1 VVNRSTLHSR
11 TDQGAAPAQQW
22 TRLED
27 GMTSRKFDDLV
38 DMQQKSVA
46 AFGNRNLF
54 GTKEAGAWR
63 WLTYAEFGR
72 RVDDFRGGLASQ
84 GVGVGDVVAIISS
97 NRVEWAVAAY
107 ATYGLGA
114 IFVPM
119 YEHQLE
125 ADWEYI
131 IKDSGA
137 KYLVVSTR
145 SIYNTLKDWPDR
157 IDPLEGVCCMA
168 LPRDDDASF
177 GALEAEGRETPVP
190 ATRDIDPDSVC
201 GFIYTSGTTGMP
213 KGVLLS
219 HGNFTSNVNAIH
231 QIFPLDP
238 DDSSVSFLPW
248 AHSFGQTVELHCM
261 ISMGCAVAFA
271 ESIEKLVDNIA
282 EVKPTIL
289 VSVPR
294 IFNKIYDGLNKKM
307 AEAGGLKK
315 MLFKAGMDNEGE
327 RRKLASGGRSS
338 LLLNLKGAFFDKLVF
353 SKVRERFGGRLK
365 YAFSGGA
372 AISTE
377 VAEFI
382 DRIGIM
388 VYEGYGLTETSPIA
402 TANCRGHRKIGSV
415 GRAIPGVRIE
425 IDSSAVEDAG
435 DEGEIIVYGPN
446 IMKGYHN
453 LAEETAKVMTE
464 DGGFRTG
471 DRGRLDSD
479 GYLYITGRI
488 KEQYKLENGKYVVPS
503 PLEEQL
509 QLSPYIM
516 QVYVDGA
523 NRPYNAALV
532 VADRP
537 ALEKWAAAQ
546 GFGGTFD
553 DLLERD
559 DTKTLIAGDLAKYAA
574 DFKGYE
580 RIREFALIPE
590 EFTTANGML
599 TPSLKLKRRKVIEK
613 YGDLMNSLWQ

>member
-1 VVNRSTLHSR
+1 
-11 TDQGAAPAQQW
+11 
-22 TRLED
+22 
-27 GMTSRKFDDLV
+27 MTIRKFNDLV

-46 AFGNRNLF
+46 TFGNRNLF

-63 WLTYAEFGR
+63 WTTYAEFGR
-72 RVDDFRGGLASQ
+72 RVNDFRAGLAAQ
-84 GVGVGDVVAIISS
+84 GVGVGDAVAIISS

-114 IFVPM
+114 TYVPM

-131 IKDSGA
+131 LKDSDA
-137 KYLVVSTR
+137 KQLIVSTR
-145 SIYNTLKDWPDR
+145 SIYEKIQDWPDR
-157 IDPLEGVCCMA
+157 IDALEGVFCMA

-177 GALEAEGRETPVP
+177 LALETVGRENP
-190 ATRDIDPDSVC
+190 APAKDDIDPESIC
-201 GFIYTSGTTGMP
+201 GFIYTSGTTGKP

-219 HGNFTSNVNAIH
+219 HGNFTSNINAML

-238 DDSSVSFLPW
+238 SDSSVSFLPW

-261 ISMGCAVAFA
+261 IANGCSVAFA

-294 IFNKIYDGLNKKM
+294 IFNKIYDGLQKKM
-307 AEAGGLKK
+307 TEAGGVKK
-315 MLFKAGMDNEGE
+315 MLFDAGLENEGE
-327 RRKLASGGRSS
+327 RRKLAEGGRSS
-338 LLLNLKGAFFDKLVF
+338 LLTNLKGAFFDKLVF

-372 AISTE
+372 AISIE

-382 DRIGIM
+382 DRIGITI
-388 VYEGYGLTETSPIA
+388 YEGYGLTETSPIA
-402 TANCRGHRKIGSV
+402 TCNCRGHRKIGSV
-415 GRAIPGVRIE
+415 GRAIPGVSIE
-425 IDSSAVEDAG
+425 IDSTAIENAG
-435 DEGEIIVYGPN
+435 DEGEIIVFGPN

-453 LAEETAKVMTE
+453 LPEETAAVMTKE
-464 DGGFRTG
+464 GGFRTG

-488 KEQYKLENGKYVVPS
+488 KEQYKLENGKYVVPA

-509 QLSPYIM
+509 QLSPFIV

-523 NRPYNAALV
+523 NHPYNAALV
-532 VADRP
+532 VPDRP
-537 ALEKWAAAQ
+537 ALEKWAAGQ
-546 GFGGTFD
+546 GFGGNFA
-553 DLLERD
+553 DLLKRD
-559 DTKTLIAGDLAKYAA
+559 DTQKLIADELAKYAA

-580 RIREFALIPE
+580 RIRKFALIEE
-590 EFTTANGML
+590 EFTTANGLL
-599 TPSLKLKRRKVIEK
+599 TPSLKLKRRKVIDM
-613 YGDLMNSLWQ
+613 YGELLDTLWP

>member
-1 VVNRSTLHSR
+1 
-11 TDQGAAPAQQW
+11 
-22 TRLED
+22 
-27 GMTSRKFDDLV
+27 MTSRKFDNLV
-38 DMQQKSVA
+38 DMEQKSVA
-46 AFGNRNLF
+46 TFGNRNLF
-54 GTKEAGAWR
+54 GTKDAGAWR
-63 WLTYAEFGR
+63 WTTYAEFGR
-72 RVDDFRGGLASQ
+72 RVDDFRGGLAAQ
-84 GVGVGDVVAIISS
+84 GVGVGDAVAIISS

-114 IFVPM
+114 VFVPM

-131 IKDSGA
+131 LKDSGA
-137 KYLVVSTR
+137 KQLIVSTR
-145 SIYNTLKDWPDR
+145 SIYDTVKDWPDKV
-157 IDPLEGVCCMA
+157 DALEGTFCMA
-168 LPRDDDASF
+168 LSKDNDASF
-177 GALEAEGRETPVP
+177 EALEVVGRETPTP
-190 ATRDIDPDSVC
+190 ALSDIDPDSVC
-201 GFIYTSGTTGMP
+201 GFIYTSGTTGKP

-219 HGNFTSNVNAIH
+219 HGNFSSNINAMH
-231 QIFPLDP
+231 QIFPLSP

-248 AHSFGQTVELHCM
+248 AHSFGQTLELHCM
-261 ISMGCAVAFA
+261 LSMGCAVAFA

-282 EVKPTIL
+282 EVKPTVL

-294 IFNKIYDGLNKKM
+294 IFNKIYDGLQKKM

-315 MLFKAGMDNEGE
+315 LLFDSGIDNEGE
-327 RRKLASGGRSS
+327 RRKLAEGGRSS
-338 LLLNLKGAFFDKLVF
+338 LLLNLKGAFFDKMIF

-372 AISTE
+372 AISPE

-382 DRIGIM
+382 DRIGIL

-415 GRAIPGVRIE
+415 GRAIPGVSVE
-425 IDSSAVEDAG
+425 IDSSVVDGGG
-435 DEGEIIVYGPN
+435 DEGEVIVYGPN

-453 LAEETAKVMTE
+453 LPEETAKVMTK

-488 KEQYKLENGKYVVPS
+488 KEQYKLENGKYVVPA

-509 QLSPYIM
+509 QLSPFIV

-523 NRPYNAALV
+523 NKPYNAALV
-532 VADRP
+532 IPDRP
-537 ALEKWAAAQ
+537 ALEKWANEQ
-546 GFGGTFD
+546 GFGGSFES
-553 DLLERD
+553 LLERD
-559 DTKTLIAGDLAKYAA
+559 DTKKLIAGELARFAA

-580 RIREFALIPE
+580 RIREFALIEE

-599 TPSLKLKRRKVIEK
+599 TPSLKLKRRKVVDK
-613 YGDLMNSLWQ
+613 YGDLMNSLWS

>member
-1 VVNRSTLHSR
+1 
-11 TDQGAAPAQQW
+11 
-22 TRLED
+22 
-27 GMTSRKFDDLV
+27 MTVSKFNDLV

-46 AFGNRNLF
+46 AFGTRTLF
-54 GTKEAGAWR
+54 ATKDAGAWR
-63 WLTYAEFGR
+63 PTTYAEFGR
-72 RVDDFRGGLASQ
+72 RVDDFRGGLAAR
-84 GVGVGDVVAIISS
+84 GVGVGDAVAIISA

-114 IFVPM
+114 TFVPM

-125 ADWEYI
+125 ADWDFI
-131 IKDSGA
+131 LKDSGA
-137 KYLVVSTR
+137 TQLVVSTR
-145 SIYNTLKDWPDR
+145 SIYDTVKDWPDK
-157 IDPLEGVCCMA
+157 IDALEGVCCMA
-168 LPRDDDASF
+168 LPREDDASF
-177 GALEAEGRETPVP
+177 GALETAGRENP
-190 ATRDIDPDSVC
+190 APAKDDIDPDSVC
-201 GFIYTSGTTGMP
+201 GFIYTSGTTGKP

-219 HGNFTSNVNAIH
+219 HKNFTSNVNAIH

-261 ISMGCAVAFA
+261 ISMGCSVAFA

-294 IFNKIYDGLNKKM
+294 IFNKIYDGLQKKM
-307 AEAGGLKK
+307 DEAGGVKK
-315 MLFKAGMDNEGE
+315 KLFEAGMKNEGE
-327 RRKLASGGRSS
+327 RRKLAEGGRSS
-338 LLLNLKGAFFDKLVF
+338 LVLNLKGAFFDKLIF

-415 GRAIPGVRIE
+415 GRAIPGVSIE
-425 IDSSAVEDAG
+425 IDSSAVESAG
-435 DEGEIIVYGPN
+435 DEGEVIVYGPN
-446 IMKGYHN
+446 VMQGYHN
-453 LAEETAKVMTE
+453 LPEETAKVMTD

-488 KEQYKLENGKYVVPS
+488 KEQYKLENGKYVVPA

-509 QLSPYIM
+509 QLSPYIV

-532 VADRP
+532 VPDQP
-537 ALEKWAAAQ
+537 ALQKWAAAQ
-546 GFGGTFD
+546 GLGGTYD
-553 DLLERD
+553 ELLERD
-559 DTKTLIAGDLAKYAA
+559 ETKKLIAGELAKYAA

-580 RIREFALIPE
+580 RIREFALIGE
-590 EFTTANGML
+590 EFTTANGLL
-599 TPSLKLKRRKVIEK
+599 TPSLKLKRRKVVDK
-613 YGDLMNSLWQ
+613 YGDLINSLWS

>member
-1 VVNRSTLHSR
+1 
-11 TDQGAAPAQQW
+11 
-22 TRLED
+22 
-27 GMTSRKFDDLV
+27 MTTPKFNDLV
-38 DMQQKSVA
+38 DMQQQSVA
-46 AFGNRNLF
+46 AFGNRTLF
-54 GTKEAGAWR
+54 STKEAGVWQPT
-63 WLTYAEFGR
+63 TYAEFGR
-72 RVDDFRGGLASQ
+72 RVNDFRGGLAAQ
-84 GVGVGDVVAIISS
+84 GVGVGDAVAIISA

-114 IFVPM
+114 TFVPM

-131 IKDSGA
+131 LNDSGA

-145 SIYNTLKDWPDR
+145 SIYDTLSGWTDK
-157 IDPLEGVCCMA
+157 IDALEGVCCMA
-168 LPRDDDASF
+168 LPREDDASF

-190 ATRDIDPDSVC
+190 VKDDIDPESLC
-201 GFIYTSGTTGMP
+201 GFIYTSGTTGKP

-219 HGNFTSNVNAIH
+219 HGNFTSNVNAMH
-231 QIFPLDP
+231 QVFPLTTE
-238 DDSSVSFLPW
+238 DSSVSFLPW
-248 AHSFGQTVELHCM
+248 AHSFGQTVELHAM
-261 ISMGCAVAFA
+261 ISMGCTVAFA

-282 EVKPTIL
+282 EVKPTLL

-307 AEAGGLKK
+307 NEAGGLKK
-315 MLFKAGMDNEGE
+315 KLFWAGMENEGE
-327 RRKLASGGRSS
+327 RRKLALGGRSS
-338 LLLNLKGAFFDKLVF
+338 LMLNLKGAFYDKLVF
-353 SKVRERFGGRLK
+353 SKVRERFGGRLR

-382 DRIGIM
+382 DRVGIM
-388 VYEGYGLTETSPIA
+388 IYEGYGLTETSPVA

-415 GRAIPGVRIE
+415 GRALPGVRIE
-425 IDSSAVEDAG
+425 IDSTAIENAG
-435 DEGEIIVYGPN
+435 DEGEIIVHGPN
-446 IMKGYHN
+446 VMKGYHN
-453 LAEETAKVMTE
+453 LDEETAKVMTD

-488 KEQYKLENGKYVVPS
+488 KEQYKLENGKYVVPA

-509 QLSPYIM
+509 QLSPYIV

-523 NRPYNAALV
+523 NRPYNAALI
-532 VADRP
+532 VADLP
-537 ALEKWAAAQ
+537 ALEKWAAGQ
-546 GFGGTFD
+546 GFGGSTE
-553 DLLERD
+553 DLLARE
-559 DTKTLIAGDLAKYAA
+559 DTKRLIADELAKFAA

-580 RIREFALIPE
+580 RIREFALLSE
-590 EFTTANGML
+590 EFTPANGLL

-613 YGDLMNSLWQ
+613 YEDLLNTLWK

>member
-1 VVNRSTLHSR
+1 
-11 TDQGAAPAQQW
+11 
-22 TRLED
+22 
-27 GMTSRKFDDLV
+27 MTSSKFNDLV

-46 AFGNRNLF
+46 AFGSRKLF
-54 GTKEAGAWR
+54 ATKEAGVWR
-63 WLTYAEFGR
+63 STTYADFGR
-72 RVDDFRGGLASQ
+72 RVNDFRGGLAAQ
-84 GVGVGDVVAIISS
+84 GVGVGDAVAIISS

-114 IFVPM
+114 TFVPM

-125 ADWEYI
+125 AEWEFI
-131 IKDSGA
+131 LNDSGA
-137 KYLVVSTR
+137 KYLVISTR
-145 SIYNTLKDWPDR
+145 SIYDTLHNWCDK
-157 IDPLEGVCCMA
+157 IDPLQGMCCMA
-168 LPRDDDASF
+168 LDREDKASF
-177 GALEAEGRETPVP
+177 RALEAEGRETPVP
-190 ATRDIDPDSVC
+190 VKDDIDPESVC
-201 GFIYTSGTTGMP
+201 GFIYTSGTTGKP

-231 QIFPLDP
+231 QIFPLTP
-238 DDSSVSFLPW
+238 EDSSVSFLPW

-261 ISMGCAVAFA
+261 ISMGCSVSFA

-282 EVKPTIL
+282 EVKPTLL

-307 AEAGGLKK
+307 DEAGGLKK
-315 MLFKAGMDNEGE
+315 KLFEAGMDNEGE
-327 RRKLASGGRSS
+327 RRKLAQGGRSS
-338 LLLNLKGAFFDKLVF
+338 LFLNLKGAFFDKLIF

-382 DRIGIM
+382 DRVGIM

-425 IDSSAVEDAG
+425 IDPTAIENAG
-435 DEGEIIVYGPN
+435 DEGEIIVHGPN

-453 LAEETAKVMTE
+453 LPEETAKVMTE
-464 DGGFRTG
+464 NGGFRTG
-471 DRGRLDSD
+471 DRGRVDSD

-488 KEQYKLENGKYVVPS
+488 KEQYKLENGKYVVPA

-509 QLSPYIM
+509 QLSPYIV

-532 VADRP
+532 VPDGP
-537 ALEKWAAAQ
+537 AIEKWAAGQ
-546 GFGGTFD
+546 GFGGSLEE
-553 DLLERD
+553 LLARD
-559 DTKTLIAGDLAKYAA
+559 DTKKLIAGELAKYAA

-580 RIREFALIPE
+580 RIREFALITE

-599 TPSLKLKRRKVIEK
+599 TPSLKLKRRKVIDQ
-613 YGDLMNSLWQ
+613 YGDLMNGLWK